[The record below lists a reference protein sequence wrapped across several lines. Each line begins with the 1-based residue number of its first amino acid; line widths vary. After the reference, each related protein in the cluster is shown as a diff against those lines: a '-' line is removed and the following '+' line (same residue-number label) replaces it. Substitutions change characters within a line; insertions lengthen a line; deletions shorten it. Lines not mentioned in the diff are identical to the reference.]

1 MNSSLTN
8 KDYKIYDIEHVRQYQ
23 TAIAEAALQTSG
35 VVSSVLD
42 GVGWQGGKHEHDPE
56 ACPNS
61 TWLYGYYNFFSS
73 RVKDIVVY
81 DLFAHVKN
89 ALRDYIG
96 MEERAWTQCWI
107 NTHLEGGLLHK
118 HHHQYPIHWYL
129 SIYPQNTQTVFY
141 KGDEE
146 LYRIDNEPGKLYIGP
161 GDRLHEVVQTGE
173 FDGMPRVTLAGNIL
187 RPSDTTYRDN
197 TLSFI
202 PI

>member
-129 SIYPQNTQTVFY
+129 SIYPQNTQTVF
-141 KGDEE
+141 
-146 LYRIDNEPGKLYIGP
+146 
-161 GDRLHEVVQTGE
+161 
-173 FDGMPRVTLAGNIL
+173 
-187 RPSDTTYRDN
+187 
-197 TLSFI
+197 
-202 PI
+202 